1 MHPSLKCQGKFSLNW
16 TYLNAIASG
25 VSAIDLGGLALRNK
39 HDAHQFVREYGFDI
53 DNPHAREVIARA
65 HGEALEFVCASFLTA
80 QQAALIPR
88 EVRVPDDPLDLL
100 VYASLHGNEEVE
112 LRRMWSCAV
121 LKVMHGIFYI
131 DNNLKLRYFN
141 TIRQQVFASLDEVIH
156 EEDGQFY
163 LSGPASCSSC
173 CKRPP
178 TWRPTSSTIL
188 ACG

>member
-39 HDAHQFVREYGFDI
+39 HDAHEFVREYGFDI

-65 HGEALEFVCASFLTA
+65 HGEALDFVCTTFLTPG
-80 QQAALIPR
+80 QAALIPA
-88 EVRVPDDPLDLL
+88 EVRLPEDPLDLL
-100 VYASLHGNEEVE
+100 VFASLHGNEQVE

-121 LKVMHGIFYI
+121 LKVMHGVFYI

-141 TIRQQVFASLDEVIH
+141 TIRQQVFASLDEVIR
-156 EEDGQFY
+156 EEDGQHY
-163 LSGPASCSSC
+163 LSDGEICLP
-173 CKRPP
+173 
-178 TWRPTSSTIL
+178 L
-188 ACG
+188 LHF

>member
-25 VSAIDLGGLALRNK
+25 VSAIDLGGLALRNR

-65 HGEALEFVCASFLTA
+65 HGEALEFVCSTFLTPE
-80 QQAALIPR
+80 QAVLIPA
-88 EVRVPDDPLDLL
+88 EVRKPDDPLDLL
-100 VYASLHGNEEVE
+100 VFASLHGSGPAEM
-112 LRRMWSCAV
+112 RRMWSCAV

-141 TIRQQVFASLDEVIH
+141 TIRQQVFASLDEVIR
-156 EEDGQFY
+156 E
-163 LSGPASCSSC
+163 
-173 CKRPP
+173 
-178 TWRPTSSTIL
+178 
-188 ACG
+188 